1 MIFKLARGAKRSDVV
16 DMEGKGDIRDPGRY
30 SGIPLLSQ
38 ALKLME
44 RLLDA
49 RVRHIVENKF
59 GDNQMG
65 FRKGRGT
72 DDG

>member
-1 MIFKLARGAKRSDVV
+1 MRRGVILSIWK
-16 DMEGKGDIRDPGRY
+16 GKGDIRDPGRY
-30 SGIPLLSQ
+30 IGITLLSQ

-49 RVRHIVENKF
+49 RVRHIVENKI

-65 FRKGRGT
+65 FKKRRGT
-72 DDG
+72 GDG

>member
-1 MIFKLARGAKRSDVV
+1 MPIWK
-16 DMEGKGDIRDPGRY
+16 GKGDIRDSGRN
-30 SGIPLLSQ
+30 SGITLLSQ

-49 RVRHIVENKF
+49 RVRHIVENKI
-59 GDNQMG
+59 GDYQMG

>member
-1 MIFKLARGAKRSDVV
+1 MRRGVILSIWK
-16 DMEGKGDIRDPGRY
+16 GKGDIRDPGRY
-30 SGIPLLSQ
+30 SGITLLSQ
-38 ALKLME
+38 AMKLME

-49 RVRHIVENKF
+49 RVRHIVENKI

-65 FRKGRGT
+65 FRKRRGT